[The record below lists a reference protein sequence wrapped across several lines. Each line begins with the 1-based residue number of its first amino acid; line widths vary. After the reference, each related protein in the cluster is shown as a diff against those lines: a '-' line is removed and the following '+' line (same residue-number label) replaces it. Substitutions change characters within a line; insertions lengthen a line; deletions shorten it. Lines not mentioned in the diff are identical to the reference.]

1 MGFRLQSNEGVTK
14 AFRKSPLPESRA
26 NQAALASLRDA
37 GEEAQFTR
45 LLFRLHNREGGGGGG
60 WWWCGGLKLSLFFP
74 SPQPPHTRPP
84 QNALH
89 TSDSRLSC
97 ISTSCVLWRVFQT
110 GGSACSPLST
120 LSSELHWA
128 TDRQRERGGG
138 VGVVVGEKTRKKK
151 TRQKM
156 QMKPKKGK
164 KQKEKVRG
172 SRKQSA
178 FFFVI

>member
-1 MGFRLQSNEGVTK
+1 MGFKLQSNEGVTK

-26 NQAALASLRDA
+26 NQAALASLRDT

-45 LLFRLHNREGGGGGG
+45 LLFRLHNREGGGGVVVV
-60 WWWCGGLKLSLFFP
+60 WRIKTFSFFP

-138 VGVVVGEKTRKKK
+138 VGVVVGEKTKKKKKNKTKNANEAKKGEKNRKKK
-151 TRQKM
+151 
-156 QMKPKKGK
+156 
-164 KQKEKVRG
+164 
-172 SRKQSA
+172 
-178 FFFVI
+178 

>member
-1 MGFRLQSNEGVTK
+1 MGFKLQSNEGVTK

-45 LLFRLHNREGGGGGG
+45 LLFRLHNRGGG
-60 WWWCGGLKLSLFFP
+60 WCWCGGLKLSLFFP

-151 TRQKM
+151 KNKTKNANEA
-156 QMKPKKGK
+156 KKG
-164 KQKEKVRG
+164 EKTERK
-172 SRKQSA
+172 SERKQEA
-178 FFFVI
+178 ECVFFCNIK